1 MPGRFREVPLIQ
13 STWFMR
19 ARSFIGFIEHKAEDL
34 DYCLRHAELG
44 GIFAKVEGD
53 ALVTYRHCAGS
64 LRHAIWAECERACAC
79 HIAAVLFKKKTPSDR
94 IMSPMG
100 SARCSSCTPASLIW
114 DMRVAAIQRQLLN
127 CKRIISD
134 RRLVASCHYNH

>member
-19 ARSFIGFIEHKAEDL
+19 ARSFIGFIEQKAEDL

-44 GIFAKVEGD
+44 GIFAKVEGG

-64 LRHAIWAECERACAC
+64 LRHATWAEMRARLC
-79 HIAAVLFKKKTPSDR
+79 LP
-94 IMSPMG
+94 P
-100 SARCSSCTPASLIW
+100 RCCFVREKDAQRQH
-114 DMRVAAIQRQLLN
+114 RVAHGVRTLQLVHTCFVDLGHAS
-127 CKRIISD
+127 RSD
-134 RRLVASCHYNH
+134 PTAAAQL